1 MVLYLIEDN
10 TQGCCIVTEGLVG
23 YLEGYFEISFL
34 YTKPKPAYGRQDL
47 YLIVGPEHSFR
58 VFSMWKMKNQ
68 PGTLKT
74 NLEPLKPTWNH
85 E

>member
-1 MVLYLIEDN
+1 MFWESCCIVSEFLLGYLEMVLYLIEDN

-58 VFSMWKMKNQ
+58 VFSM
-68 PGTLKT
+68 
-74 NLEPLKPTWNH
+74 
-85 E
+85 